1 MKLIQEQGLKLTMV
15 DVSVDEIIKIV
26 ANHFGFEED
35 FHQLITREMNI
46 IHAKHIA
53 IFLIRKNYPKMTLA
67 SIGTYFA
74 GKKEKGLDHATIL
87 NAIRKIKNFIDID
100 KSVSEDVKFLQDL
113 INLKKNSNTENIK
126 IDKNYYYI
134 CLNNINSIKIGNG
147 KAIITTG
154 LSNSE
159 IEVIKKTLDLI
170 SLEITEEREHKNTEM
185 YILESKKND

>member
-1 MKLIQEQGLKLTMV
+1 
-15 DVSVDEIIKIV
+15 
-26 ANHFGFEED
+26 
-35 FHQLITREMNI
+35 MNI

-67 SIGTYFA
+67 SIGSYFA

-159 IEVIKKTLDLI
+159 IEVIKKTLALI

-185 YILESKKND
+185 YILESKKNISSFK